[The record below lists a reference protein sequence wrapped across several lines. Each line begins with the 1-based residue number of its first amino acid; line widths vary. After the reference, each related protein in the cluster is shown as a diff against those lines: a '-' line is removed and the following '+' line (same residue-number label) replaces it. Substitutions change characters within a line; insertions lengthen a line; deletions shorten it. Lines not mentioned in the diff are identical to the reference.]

1 MKTLNER
8 THEAKF
14 MAKLAKIVKRDR
26 HNRATVVVV
35 PASKA
40 SQNRVIIRRSVA
52 NKMPVMSTECAKHLV
67 GNNLTGCLGNHAG
80 FCRHS
85 LAAVRV
91 ALADQGY
98 KPLFRRSLEDAVKLA
113 GKQNGKQNGN
123 SFANDAGE
131 TYVFD
136 LVSFQGKRAHLY
148 MVAVK

>member
-1 MKTLNER
+1 MKTLNQR

-14 MAKLAKIVKRDR
+14 MAEFGQITKRDR
-26 HNRATVVVV
+26 HNRVTVVVV
-35 PASKA
+35 PASNA

-52 NKMPVMSTECAKHLV
+52 NKMPMISTECDKHV
-67 GNNLTGCLGNHAG
+67 AGNNLIECLGNRNG

-98 KPLFRRSLEDAVKLA
+98 KPLFRRSLGDAKALA
-113 GKQNGKQNGN
+113 VRQNGN
-123 SFANDAGE
+123 SFSNEAGE

-136 LVSFQGKRAHLY
+136 LVSAQGKRSHLY

>member
-1 MKTLNER
+1 MYKTLNQR

-14 MAKLAKIVKRDR
+14 MAEFTKITQRDK
-26 HNRATVVVV
+26 HNRVTVVVV
-35 PASKA
+35 PASNA

-52 NKMPVMSTECAKHLV
+52 NKMPIISTECAKHV
-67 GNNLTGCLGNHAG
+67 AGNNLTGCLGNHAG

-98 KPLFRRSLEDAVKLA
+98 KPLFRRNLEEAKKLA
-113 GKQNGKQNGN
+113 ARQNGN
-123 SFANDAGE
+123 SFSDDAGE